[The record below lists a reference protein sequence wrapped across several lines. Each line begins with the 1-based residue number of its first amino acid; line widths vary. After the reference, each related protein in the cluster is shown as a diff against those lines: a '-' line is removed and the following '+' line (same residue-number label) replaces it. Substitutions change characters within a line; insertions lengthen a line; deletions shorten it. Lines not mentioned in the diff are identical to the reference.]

1 MKLDRNKILL
11 QMNIL
16 NITTQEELA
25 NCVGISKSQ
34 LSNMLSSNYN
44 PVRTRVAKLA
54 EVLNISVVDLL
65 SEKNEETEFFDRNL
79 FKLNNFLEVKSVIPK
94 KKFTVLETFAG
105 AGGLALGLEKAG
117 FESMGCIE
125 LDKNAAQTLRIN
137 RPNWN
142 VIEQDIELVA
152 DEGIKKYIGEVDVD
166 VLSGG
171 YPCQSFSYAGQ
182 RAGFGDTRGTLFYPY
197 SRILSELKPKIF
209 IAENVKGLVNHDKGK
224 TLDTMLKVFQKE
236 GYTVY
241 WNILNAWNYDVAQK
255 RERIVIIGIRNDLI
269 QKEKYSFAFPKQQS
283 HKPVLEDVLQDVPE
297 SVGMEYSEAKRQVME
312 LVPPGGSWINLPEDI
327 AKRYMGASWYSGGG
341 KRGMARRLSWQ
352 EPSLTLTTSPS
363 QKQTERCHPDE
374 TRPFTTREYARIQ
387 SFPDEWIF
395 TGGVGAVYK
404 QIGNAVP
411 VNLATYIGKSI
422 INYLNQ
428 FENE

>member
-1 MKLDRNKILL
+1 MQL
-11 QMNIL
+11 L
-16 NITTQEELA
+16 NIDTQEQLA

-34 LSNMLSSNYN
+34 LSNMLSSGYN

-54 EVLNISVVDLL
+54 KVLNTSVLDLL
-65 SEKNEETEFFDRNL
+65 DEKHEEEVFDRNHFRL
-79 FKLNNFLEVKSVIPK
+79 DDFVEVKSVLPK
-94 KKFTVLETFAG
+94 REFTVLETFAG

-117 FESMGCIE
+117 FKSAGFIE
-125 LDKNAAQTLRIN
+125 LDKNAAQTLRVN
-137 RPNWN
+137 RSNWN
-142 VIEQDIELVA
+142 VIEQDIEVVA
-152 DEGIKKYIGEVDVD
+152 DKGIKNYINTTEID

-197 SRILSELKPKIF
+197 SRILADLKPKVF

-224 TLDTMLKVFQKE
+224 TLETMLKVFQKE

-255 RERIVIIGIRNDLI
+255 RERIVIIGIRNDLV
-269 QKEKYSFAFPKQQS
+269 QKEKYSFAFPKYQQY
-283 HKPVLEDVLQDVPE
+283 KPVLADVLKDVPE
-297 SVGMEYSEAKRQVME
+297 SIGMEYSETKKQVMK
-312 LVPPGGSWINLPEDI
+312 LIPPGGSWINLPEDI
-327 AKRYMGASWYSGGG
+327 AKKYMGASWHSGGG
-341 KRGMARRLSWQ
+341 KRGMARRLSWN

-363 QKQTERCHPDE
+363 QKQTERCHPDQ

-395 TGGVGAVYK
+395 TGGVGSVYK

-411 VNLATYIGKSI
+411 VNLATYIGKSVI
-422 INYLNQ
+422 YYLNQ

>member
-428 FENE
+428 FEDE